1 MSTREERQRPH
12 GHHALLLEIAAM
24 LTERERPAWE
34 LIEAAAERLSAH
46 FGDTFIVSLLS
57 DDGRFLHPLGL
68 ADPDPEVGA
77 VLDSLAGMRW
87 PADRGFSRHVLDSL
101 TSVLLAETSPEV
113 VVVGRPELAPYAE
126 RFGISSGVLAPMRFH
141 GAAVGH
147 VAGLRRRA
155 GDPYTDADAALVQS
169 VADWLALA
177 VQCSGPQAPA
187 TAAAAS
193 RPEERTAGLTA
204 REREILV
211 LIALGH
217 TNREVAEQLVLSV
230 RTVEWHRARIQWKLG
245 VTGRAALAAA
255 ARSQGLLE

>member
-1 MSTREERQRPH
+1 MSRGDERQHSQR
-12 GHHALLLEIAAM
+12 HALLVDIAAL
-24 LTERERPAWE
+24 LTERERPVWE
-34 LIEAAAERLSAH
+34 LLETAAVRLAAY

-57 DDGRFLHPLGL
+57 DDRRFLHPLGL

-77 VLDSLAGMRW
+77 VLESLAGMRW
-87 PADRGFSRHVLDSL
+87 PADRGFSRHVLSEV

-113 VVVGRPELAPYAE
+113 IEVGRPELTAYVK
-126 RFGISSGVLAPMRFH
+126 RFGIASGVISPMRVH
-141 GAAVGH
+141 GSAVGH

-155 GDPYTDADAALVQS
+155 GEPYTPADEALVQS

-177 VQCSGPQAPA
+177 VQCSGEA
-187 TAAAAS
+187 
-193 RPEERTAGLTA
+193 RPGGLTT
-204 REREILV
+204 REREVLA

-217 TNREVAEQLVLSV
+217 TNREVAERLVLSV

-255 ARSQGLLE
+255 ARSQGLVE